1 MTWTGAGGQPRAAA
15 TGSESASVLD
25 DLCDERG
32 GLAGRLVDRFGVA
45 HDWASDMADDVLK
58 IISQRL
64 VN

>member
-1 MTWTGAGGQPRAAA
+1 MTWTSATGEQWAGG
-15 TGSESASVLD
+15 TGSDSPTILN

-32 GLAGRLVDRFGVA
+32 GLAGHLVDRFGVA